1 MTRKLILAAVCAG
14 FALPAAAHAD
24 QVSDLAALHAQM
36 LQMQKDYA
44 ARMAALE
51 KRLIKAEAEAKA
63 AKQSASVAST
73 TAKSAAASAKA
84 ITVRLAAVPPLPATT
99 PPPTPAAAP
108 ATVLAEAAPQVPT
121 ADQTAAMVE
130 PPPATAPS
138 APPSSLNAF
147 NPGIAAVL
155 NGFYFAASR
164 NPAGARIAGIAPGDD
179 IGLQPR
185 GFSIGE
191 SEVSL
196 TANIDPFMSGFLDI
210 SFQNDNTPAVEEAY
224 ILSKDLPYGLTL
236 KGGRFLSGVG
246 YINERHAH
254 DWLFSDAPL
263 PYRAFLNNQY
273 GDDGLQLRWLAPT
286 DQFLEFGAEVFRGD
300 VYPAAGSPHSGTGT
314 FTAFVNTGND
324 FNDSSSW
331 LAKASYLHSD
341 AMNRD
346 SNGHL
351 FSGITQLGILS
362 GVYKWAPGGN
372 PTVNNLTLTSEVF
385 VDRQAGFYDGVR
397 VSQDRWGGYVQG
409 MYQFMPRW
417 SVGLRYAQLGTAP
430 VPLPLMASDL
440 DDLGHASRASTA
452 MLEFDTSEFGRLRA
466 SYTHDEAGFKP
477 IDELVLQYTVI
488 YGPHGAHRY

>member
-14 FALPAAAHAD
+14 FALPAHAD
-24 QVSDLAALHAQM
+24 QVSDLSALRTQM

-44 ARMAALE
+44 ARMAVLE
-51 KRLIKAEAEAKA
+51 KRLAKAEAEAKA
-63 AKQSASVAST
+63 ARQSASAAST
-73 TAKSAAASAKA
+73 TAKSAAATANATAVK
-84 ITVRLAAVPPLPATT
+84 LAAVPPLPAAAPATAPAT
-99 PPPTPAAAP
+99 MIAAAAP
-108 ATVLAEAAPQVPT
+108 AEIPVS
-121 ADQTAAMVE
+121 DQTAATVE
-130 PPPATAPS
+130 PPAAPAPS
-138 APPSSLNAF
+138 APPSSLNTF

-164 NPAGARIAGIAPGDD
+164 DPATARIAGIASGSD
-179 IGLQPR
+179 IGLAPR

-236 KGGRFLSGVG
+236 KGGRFLSAVG

-273 GDDGLQLRWLAPT
+273 GDDGLQVRWLAPT

-300 VYPAAGSPHSGTGT
+300 AYPAAGSRNSGTGT

-324 FNDSSSW
+324 INDSSSW

-372 PTVNNLTLTSEVF
+372 PTVKNLTLTSELF
-385 VDRQAGFYDGVR
+385 FDRQAGFYDGVR
-397 VSQDRWGGYVQG
+397 LSQDRWGGYVQG
-409 MYQFMPRW
+409 LYQFMPRW
-417 SVGLRYAQLGTAP
+417 SVGLRYAQLSTAP
-430 VPLPLMASDL
+430 VPLALTASEL

-452 MLEFDTSEFGRLRA
+452 MLEFDTSEFGRFRA

>member
-1 MTRKLILAAVCAG
+1 MTRKLILAMACAG
-14 FALPAAAHAD
+14 IALPAAAHAD

-51 KRLIKAEAEAKA
+51 KRLAKAEAEAKT
-63 AKQSASVAST
+63 AKLSASAAST
-73 TAKSAAASAKA
+73 TAKSAAATAKA
-84 ITVRLAAVPPLPATT
+84 TAVKLAAVPPLPVAPAPVTV
-99 PPPTPAAAP
+99 PARPAAAEM
-108 ATVLAEAAPQVPT
+108 LA

-130 PPPATAPS
+130 PPAAGPPAT
-138 APPSSLNAF
+138 PPSSLNTF

-164 NPAGARIAGIAPGDD
+164 DPATARIAGIASGGD
-179 IGLQPR
+179 IGLPPR

-191 SEVSL
+191 SEISL

-224 ILSKDLPYGLTL
+224 ILSKDLPFGLTL
-236 KGGRFLSGVG
+236 KGGRFLSAIG

-273 GDDGLQLRWLAPT
+273 GDDGLQVRWLAPT

-300 VYPAAGSPHSGTGT
+300 SYPAAGSRNAGAGT

-324 FNDSSSW
+324 INDSSSW
-331 LAKASYLHSD
+331 LAKISYLHSD
-341 AMNRD
+341 AKNRD
-346 SNGHL
+346 GSGHL
-351 FSGITQLGILS
+351 FNGTTDLGVLS

-372 PTVNNLTLTSEVF
+372 PTVSNLVLTSELF
-385 VDRQAGFYDGVR
+385 LDRQAGFYDSVR
-397 VSQDRWGGYVQG
+397 VNQNRWGGYIQG
-409 MYQFMPRW
+409 DYQFMPRW
-417 SVGLRYAQLGTAP
+417 SLGLRYAQLSTAP
-430 VPLPLMASDL
+430 VPIALTASDL
-440 DDLGHASRASTA
+440 DDLGHASRATTA
-452 MLEFDTSEFGRLRA
+452 MLEFDTSEFGRFRA

-477 IDELVLQYTVI
+477 IDELLLQYTVI

>member
-14 FALPAAAHAD
+14 FALPAAAARAD

-51 KRLIKAEAEAKA
+51 KRLVKAEAEAKA
-63 AKQSASVAST
+63 AKQSASMATT
-73 TAKSAAASAKA
+73 TAKSADATARAAK
-84 ITVRLAAVPPLPATT
+84 LAAVPPLPAA
-99 PPPTPAAAP
+99 TPAAPP
-108 ATVLAEAAPQVPT
+108 ATVLAAAPPIPT
-121 ADQTAAMVE
+121 QDQTAAMVE
-130 PPPATAPS
+130 PPAAAAPS

-164 NPAGARIAGIAPGDD
+164 DPATARIAGIASGND
-179 IGLQPR
+179 IGLAPR

-191 SEVSL
+191 SEVSF
-196 TANIDPFMSGFLDI
+196 TANIDPYMSGFLDI

-224 ILSKDLPYGLTL
+224 ILSKDLPYGFTL
-236 KGGRFLSGVG
+236 KGGRFLSSVG

-273 GDDGLQLRWLAPT
+273 GDDGLQVRWLAPT

-300 VYPAAGSPHSGTGT
+300 SYPAAGSPHSGAGT

-324 FNDSSSW
+324 INDSSSW

-341 AMNRD
+341 AVNRD

-351 FSGITQLGILS
+351 FNGITQLGILS

-372 PTVNNLTLTSEVF
+372 PTVKNLTLTSELF
-385 VDRQAGFYDGVR
+385 FDRQAGFYDGVR
-397 VSQDRWGGYVQG
+397 LSQDRWGGYIQG
-409 MYQFMPRW
+409 LYQFMPRW
-417 SVGLRYAQLGTAP
+417 SAGLRYAQLSTAP
-430 VPLPLMASDL
+430 VPIALTASDL
-440 DDLGHASRASTA
+440 DDLGHASRATTA
-452 MLEFDTSEFGRLRA
+452 MLEFDTSEFGRFRA

-477 IDELVLQYTVI
+477 IDELMLQYTVI

>member
-1 MTRKLILAAVCAG
+1 MNNKSMIAAAMCAG
-14 FALPAAAHAD
+14 LISPLPANAE
-24 QVSDLAALHAQM
+24 QVSDLSALRAQM
-36 LQMQKDYA
+36 IQMQKEYA

-51 KRLIKAEAEAKA
+51 KRLAKAEAEAKA

-73 TAKSAAASAKA
+73 TAKSAAATAKA
-84 ITVRLAAVPPLPATT
+84 TAVKLAAVPPLPAA
-99 PPPTPAAAP
+99 TPAATL
-108 ATVLAEAAPQVPT
+108 ATVPAASETAQIPT
-121 ADQTAAMVE
+121 QDQTAAMVE
-130 PPPATAPS
+130 PPAAPLPS
-138 APPSSLNAF
+138 APPSSLNSF

-164 NPAGARIAGIAPGDD
+164 DPATARIAGIAAGSD
-179 IGLQPR
+179 IGLPSR

-196 TANIDPFMSGFLDI
+196 TANIDPFMSGFLDV
-210 SFQNDNTPAVEEAY
+210 SFQNDNTPTVEEAY

-254 DWLFSDAPL
+254 DWLLSDAPL

-273 GDDGLQLRWLAPT
+273 GDDGLQLRWLVPT
-286 DQFLEFGAEVFRGD
+286 DLFLEFGAEVFRGD
-300 VYPAAGSPHSGTGT
+300 AYPAAGSHNSGTGT
-314 FTAFVNTGND
+314 FTAFVTAGND
-324 FNDSSSW
+324 FNESSSW

-341 AMNRD
+341 AVNRD

-372 PTVNNLTLTSEVF
+372 PTVKNLTLTSELF
-385 VDRQAGFYDGVR
+385 FDRQAGFYDGVR
-397 VSQDRWGGYVQG
+397 LSQDRWGGYVQG
-409 MYQFMPRW
+409 LYQFMPRW
-417 SVGLRYAQLGTAP
+417 SVGLRYAQLGTTP
-430 VPLPLMASDL
+430 VPLALTASEL
-440 DDLGHASRASTA
+440 DDLGHASRATTA
-452 MLEFDTSEFGRLRA
+452 MLEFDTSEFGRFRA

-477 IDELVLQYTVI
+477 IDELLLQYTVI